1 MRILLAEDD
10 RSQAES
16 IQSWLELDGYQVD
29 WVERGDYALTAIE
42 QHDYDCILLDRG
54 LPQLTGEKVLTTIR
68 HKQKNVP
75 VIFITA
81 RDSIHDRVEGLD
93 LGANDY
99 LVKPFSLEELS
110 ARIRAQLRKQTLS
123 QQSILTWGDLQ
134 LDTQAKVV
142 LCAGKTIDLTAKEF
156 QILRKL
162 MVHPE
167 HIITRDQLEEALYAW
182 GEEIESN
189 AIEVFIYQLRKKIGS
204 SSIKTIRGLGS
215 EESPDDLQI
224 NHQIRV
230 EAHLVA

>member
-42 QHDYDCILLDRG
+42 QHDYDCILLDRACPNW
-54 LPQLTGEKVLTTIR
+54 LVKSFNNHPPQT
-68 HKQKNVP
+68 KNVP

-110 ARIRAQLRKQTLS
+110 ARIRAQLRKQTLN

-189 AIEVFIYQLRKKIGS
+189 AIEVLFTNFERK
-204 SSIKTIRGLGS
+204 S
-215 EESPDDLQI
+215 EAAVLKPYGG
-224 NHQIRV
+224 
-230 EAHLVA
+230 

>member
-134 LDTQAKVV
+134 LDIQAKVV
-142 LCAGKTIDLTAKEF
+142 LSAGKTIDLTAKEF

-204 SSIKTIRGLGS
+204 SSIKTIRGLGYRMG
-215 EESPDDLQI
+215 DLK
-224 NHQIRV
+224 
-230 EAHLVA
+230 

>member
-54 LPQLTGEKVLTTIR
+54 LPQLIGEKVLTTIR

-142 LCAGKTIDLTAKEF
+142 LSASKTIDLTAKEF

-204 SSIKTIRGLGS
+204 SSIKTIRGLGYRMG
-215 EESPDDLQI
+215 DLK
-224 NHQIRV
+224 
-230 EAHLVA
+230 

>member
-81 RDSIHDRVEGLD
+81 RDSIHDCVEGLD

-204 SSIKTIRGLGS
+204 SSIKTIRGLGYRMG
-215 EESPDDLQI
+215 DLK
-224 NHQIRV
+224 
-230 EAHLVA
+230 